1 MKKHPILTAILIL
14 ATCLSACGAPGQ
26 APVAGDSSSGSSG
39 AQDAGA
45 MTFVGTPRKETLI
58 LDNLSGSLER
68 PDLFNIYA
76 PGVEAGRGFHEICTD
91 HLWDIDTTTGE
102 QFGSLAADLPKPLN
116 DDLTSFEIK
125 LREGIFWDDGVEFTA
140 DDVVYTLNMWL
151 ETENL
156 AVHGWAVDYIA
167 SVEAKDKYTVILN
180 TTRSQPRLAKD
191 LGVTIWGNRLYPMP
205 KHIWEK
211 EDPATFDFFPPVCI
225 GQYKYKDHDPN
236 GNWTLWELRDDWEK
250 TSVGQ
255 ITKAHG
261 PQYVMWNFVGTEEK
275 RILAMINN
283 DVDILQDITP
293 ESMQVLTEK
302 SSTTRAWHAG
312 FPYADFDDPCER
324 GISFNNSEFPYSEW
338 QARWALALATD
349 IKNVS
354 LSTFGG
360 MLRVS
365 PLAVPPVAAVQN
377 TYHKPLVPQLMEMKL
392 PDGYAPFDPSFAK
405 GMTQIFQEQGI
416 GGDLP
421 KSEEE
426 LSDLFGIG
434 WWKYDVDEA
443 ASLLES
449 IGMTRDADGKWLL
462 PDGSP
467 WTIAINAPVD
477 FEVESGRLAFAV
489 ADSWSKFGINATVNT
504 MTAATFWNAEATGEY
519 DAGSYWPGC
528 AIGPDIYPNVN
539 NWHQKYIVPT
549 GELPAGNPHRHKS
562 DKIADLL
569 DQLEKVTSDDP
580 QNVELS
586 KQLLMEMAME
596 MHWIPMFGTSKFV
609 PVNETY
615 FTNYPTA
622 DNYYEGPWWWW
633 SNFKYIVAHIQPVQ

>member
-1 MKKHPILTAILIL
+1 MKKYSIMTLIIII
-14 ATCLSACGAPGQ
+14 ATVMASCGTPAGQ
-26 APVAGDSSSGSSG
+26 APAAESGGSAPAAGGT
-39 AQDAGA
+39 
-45 MTFVGTPRKETLI
+45 TFVGTPRNETLI

-76 PGVEAGRGFHEICTD
+76 PGVDAGRGFHELCTD

-102 QFGSLAADLPKPLN
+102 QFGSLAAELPTALN
-116 DDLTSFEIK
+116 DDYTSFEIK
-125 LREGIFWDDGVEFTA
+125 LREGIMWDDGVEFTA
-140 DDVVYTLNMWL
+140 DDVAYTLNMFL
-151 ETENL
+151 ETEDL
-156 AVHGWAVDYIA
+156 AIHGWAVDYID
-167 SVEAKDKYTVILN
+167 SVEVKDKYTLVLN
-180 TTRSQPRLAKD
+180 TSRSQPRLAKD

-236 GNWTLWELRDDWEK
+236 GNWTIWELRDDWDK

-255 ITKAHG
+255 ITGEHG
-261 PQYVMWNFVGTEEK
+261 PKYVMWNFVGTEEK

-293 ESMQVLTEK
+293 ESMEVLTQR
-302 SSTTRAWHAG
+302 SPATRAWHAG

-338 QARWALALATD
+338 QVRWALALATD

-354 LSTFGG
+354 LATFGG

-377 TYHKPLVPQLMEMKL
+377 TYHKPLIDRLKEMTL
-392 PDGYAPFDPSFAK
+392 PDGYAPFDPNFAK
-405 GMTQIFQEQGI
+405 DMTAIFQEQGI
-416 GGDLP
+416 GAELP
-421 KSEEE
+421 TTEAE
-426 LSDLFGIG
+426 LADLFGIG

-443 ASLLES
+443 AKLLEEV
-449 IGMTRDADGKWLL
+449 GFTKDANGKWLL
-462 PDGSP
+462 PDGTP
-467 WTIAINAPVD
+467 WSIAINGPVD

-489 ADSWSKFGINATVNT
+489 ADSWSKFGIDASVNT
-504 MTAATFWNAEATGEY
+504 MTAATFWNAQSTGEFQ
-519 DAGSYWPGC
+519 AGSYWPGC
-528 AIGPDIYPNVN
+528 AIGPDIYPNIN
-539 NWHQKYIVPT
+539 GWHQRYVVPT
-549 GELPAGNPHRHKS
+549 GELAPGNANRHKS
-562 DKIADLL
+562 DEIAALL
-569 DQLEKVTSDDP
+569 DELEKLPSDDP
-580 QNVELS
+580 QNVEIS
-586 KQLLMEMAME
+586 KDLLMEMAQE

-609 PVNETY
+609 PVNQTY
-615 FTNYPTA
+615 WTNYPTA

-633 SNFKYIVAHIQPVQ
+633 SNFKYIVSHIQPVE